1 MADDPIDAVYSYVER
16 AYVRLQ
22 AGDILIRCMEE
33 GNASPMQQMVEG
45 LVLAGP
51 QSLSVLREMRSES
64 AHRKSQILDDLH
76 QVYSDLE
83 NNLGTLGVVLTGV
96 KSAVAI
102 TDLKSVRFVGMMQEQ
117 GVLEE
122 ETQMVCL
129 QFLRDSREIIA
140 SLACQVELLEE
151 IEDFLEDW
159 LWGLAYQLARD
170 GFGESSYLSGSV
182 PL

>member
-1 MADDPIDAVYSYVER
+1 
-16 AYVRLQ
+16 
-22 AGDILIRCMEE
+22 
-33 GNASPMQQMVEG
+33 
-45 LVLAGP
+45 
-51 QSLSVLREMRSES
+51 
-64 AHRKSQILDDLH
+64 LDDLH

-83 NNLGTLGVVLTGV
+83 NSLGTFGVVLTGV

-102 TDLKSVRFVGMMQEQ
+102 RELESVRFVGMMEEQ

-129 QFLRDSREIIA
+129 QFLRDSRDIIA

-151 IEDFLEDW
+151 IEDFLHDW

-170 GFGESSYLSGSV
+170 GFGESRYLSGTL